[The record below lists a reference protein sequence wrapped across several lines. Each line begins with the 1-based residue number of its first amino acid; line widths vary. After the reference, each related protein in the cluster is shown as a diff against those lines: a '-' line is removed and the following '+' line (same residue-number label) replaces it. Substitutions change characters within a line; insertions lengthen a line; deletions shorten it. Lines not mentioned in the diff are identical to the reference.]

1 MNGSTENGIL
11 TGALG
16 GASAGTSVS
25 PGIGTIIGAIAGG
38 VLGGVSGNAQ
48 YEQNKKERQA
58 EIERL
63 QKREDTAQTRAAI
76 DSLSAGIDP
85 RLAGVN
91 PAQSSGVAPIQSA
104 LPDVNQI
111 PQQMSAFGNT
121 LSDIRKQKGEIG
133 TLLGAKFQ
141 DYLIQ
146 GEQLISQVDGQINDT
161 IERSATLFEGSSTDV
176 KKFDKSYTDKI
187 QDVTK
192 YLTAK
197 RSVSSE
203 VYDKWRELKSAKG
216 SARKSKQTAFQK
228 AVDMSLDA
236 RLKADINASASASLN
251 PLNIGGSASV
261 GASAEYGGSLSRST
275 QQNLTENSE
284 KGNEFGDDKE
294 KSGEKSKS
302 RELSKEQMEEFLN
315 DYSLSVL
322 ESLSS
327 ENGFK
332 YSEKDIST
340 RQEFGRLLMSL
351 YLRKARYMDLV
362 NINQMQFM
370 DKFYPQVYEL
380 YDKLKFPY

>member
-11 TGALG
+11 AGALG

-146 GEQLISQVDGQINDT
+146 GEQLI
-161 IERSATLFEGSSTDV
+161 
-176 KKFDKSYTDKI
+176 
-187 QDVTK
+187 
-192 YLTAK
+192 
-197 RSVSSE
+197 
-203 VYDKWRELKSAKG
+203 
-216 SARKSKQTAFQK
+216 
-228 AVDMSLDA
+228 
-236 RLKADINASASASLN
+236 
-251 PLNIGGSASV
+251 
-261 GASAEYGGSLSRST
+261 
-275 QQNLTENSE
+275 
-284 KGNEFGDDKE
+284 
-294 KSGEKSKS
+294 
-302 RELSKEQMEEFLN
+302 
-315 DYSLSVL
+315 
-322 ESLSS
+322 
-327 ENGFK
+327 
-332 YSEKDIST
+332 
-340 RQEFGRLLMSL
+340 
-351 YLRKARYMDLV
+351 
-362 NINQMQFM
+362 
-370 DKFYPQVYEL
+370 
-380 YDKLKFPY
+380 